1 MPGDPYAAIPPARP
15 FVEAIGAAV
24 PPLRIGIRT
33 VAPAGACAVAPEC
46 VTAASEAARMLEAIG
61 HVVEDTSPAALDEE
75 GLLATFLVI
84 ASAAVA
90 HDLARIA
97 AIAGRDLEPDDVEVL
112 TWAYAEMAERN
123 RAGDL
128 AIALDEAHA
137 WSRRVAAWW
146 EPDDPPGGFDLLL
159 TPTVAAPP
167 PRIGDVVG
175 DAADPWATLAAAT
188 PFGAFTLPF
197 NVTGQPAASLPL
209 AFSGALPAGVQLVAA
224 PGREDLLLSVAA
236 RREAE
241 HPWSH
246 RRPPT

>member
-1 MPGDPYAAIPPARP
+1 
-15 FVEAIGAAV
+15 
-24 PPLRIGIRT
+24 
-33 VAPAGACAVAPEC
+33 
-46 VTAASEAARMLEAIG
+46 
-61 HVVEDTSPAALDEE
+61 
-75 GLLATFLVI
+75 
-84 ASAAVA
+84 
-90 HDLARIA
+90 
-97 AIAGRDLEPDDVEVL
+97 
-112 TWAYAEMAERN
+112 
-123 RAGDL
+123 
-128 AIALDEAHA
+128 
-137 WSRRVAAWW
+137 VAAWW

-209 AFSGALPAGVQLVAA
+209 AFSDALPAGVQLVAA

-236 RREAE
+236 RLEAE